1 VIVSRPVPLIG
12 LLDETQISHPSAV
25 DRESGTFSA
34 PCPYFL
40 ETLTFGSRIANSA
53 PTGASSVLIGELEM
67 KVCAFIF
74 ALLLS
79 LVACAD
85 TASNEETSRTWI
97 TEVTIISPE
106 NPEHIGTGSV
116 LLENGR
122 ISRVD
127 RMGGPKNAADAT
139 VVSGKGLFLIP
150 GLIDSH
156 VHLAS
161 IPGLP
166 PEMSFG
172 PAGGKSAM
180 TKKYF
185 EQLPRSYL
193 YFGYTTLVDLAVV
206 DQRVLENFRQ
216 APLHPDLYDCGA
228 SLPLAN
234 GYPMSSAP
242 PETRFKLFPNFIY
255 DPKRA
260 STIPVEYKPQYHTPA
275 ANVARVKRSGGVC
288 VKTYFERGFGADR
301 NLPVMDATGLADIRR
316 AATQSDL
323 ALMMHANS
331 FEAQKFAVEGDVDV
345 LVHGMWNW
353 GGLNQQTELPREIKD
368 VLDRIAQKRIGYQST
383 IQVMQGL
390 RAYFDPEYL
399 KIKAIPKVIPTE
411 MLEWFNSP
419 EGKWFKKEL
428 VDGNAPDAAMR
439 NGFDNGPLRRV
450 RQVVAYLASKDANF
464 LFGTDTPSSPTYGNL
479 PGLNGYLE
487 MRQLQEAGLSLK
499 QIFRA
504 ATINNAREFKI
515 DSQVGTI
522 EPGKIANLVLLK
534 KSPLESVDAYDSI
547 VTVWI
552 HGNQISRDSLAINP
566 KK

>member
-1 VIVSRPVPLIG
+1 
-12 LLDETQISHPSAV
+12 
-25 DRESGTFSA
+25 
-34 PCPYFL
+34 
-40 ETLTFGSRIANSA
+40 
-53 PTGASSVLIGELEM
+53 M
-67 KVCAFIF
+67 KVFTFIF

-79 LVACAD
+79 VAACAD
-85 TASNEETSRTWI
+85 SSLNEGTNRTWI
-97 TEVTIISPE
+97 TDVTIISPE
-106 NPEHIGTGSV
+106 NLERVETGSV
-116 LLENGR
+116 LIENGR

-127 RMGGPKNAADAT
+127 RKAGPKKAADAT

-166 PEMSFG
+166 PEMVFG
-172 PAGGKSAM
+172 STAGKTAM
-180 TKKYF
+180 TEKYF

-193 YFGYTTLVDLAVV
+193 YYGYTTLVDLAAV
-206 DQRVLENFRQ
+206 DRQVLENFRQ
-216 APLHPDLYDCGA
+216 SPLHPDLYDCGA
-228 SLPLAN
+228 SLPFAN
-234 GYPMSSAP
+234 GYPMSFAP
-242 PETRFKLFPNFIY
+242 PETRFKFFPNFIY
-255 DPKRA
+255 DPKQA
-260 STIPVEYKPQYHTPA
+260 STIPAEYKPPDHTPA
-275 ANVARVKRSGGVC
+275 AAVALVKRSGGKC

-301 NLPVMDATGLADIRR
+301 NLPVMDAPVLADIRR
-316 AATQSDL
+316 AATQAGLS
-323 ALMMHANS
+323 LMMHANS

-353 GGLNQQTELPREIKD
+353 GGLDQQTELSLEITD
-368 VLDRIAQKRIGYQST
+368 VLDRIVQKRIGYQST

-399 KIKAIPKVIPTE
+399 KLKAIPKVIPAE

-428 VDGNAPDAAMR
+428 ADDNAPDAAMR
-439 NGFDNGPLRRV
+439 DGLDNGPIRRV

-487 MRQLQEAGLSLK
+487 MRRLQEAGLSFK

-515 DSQVGTI
+515 DSQVGTV

-552 HGNQISRDSLAINP
+552 HGKQISRDSLAVNP
-566 KK
+566 TK

>member
-1 VIVSRPVPLIG
+1 M
-12 LLDETQISHPSAV
+12 A
-25 DRESGTFSA
+25 FSA
-34 PCPYFL
+34 PTGFISDFTSWNFFRALPYFL
-40 ETLTFGSRIANSA
+40 EKSTFCGKIANSA
-53 PTGASSVLIGELEM
+53 PTGASLVLIGRLEM
-67 KVCAFIF
+67 KVITFIF
-74 ALLLS
+74 ALLLYVIAS
-79 LVACAD
+79 TDA
-85 TASNEETSRTWI
+85 ASNEGTSRTWI
-97 TEVTIISPE
+97 TDVTIISPE
-106 NPEHIGTGSV
+106 NLEHIGTGSV
-116 LLENGR
+116 LIENGR
-122 ISRVD
+122 IIRVD
-127 RMGGPKNAADAT
+127 RKAGPKKADGAT

-161 IPGLP
+161 IPGLA
-166 PEMSFG
+166 PEMSSG
-172 PAGGKSAM
+172 PADGKSAM
-180 TKKYF
+180 IKTYF

-228 SLPLAN
+228 SLPFAN
-234 GYPMSSAP
+234 GYPMSFAP

-255 DPKRA
+255 DPKQA
-260 STIPVEYKPQYHTPA
+260 STIPAEYKPQDHTPA
-275 ANVARVKRSGGVC
+275 AAVALVKRSGGVC
-288 VKTYFERGFGADR
+288 VKTYFERGFGANR
-301 NLPVMDATGLADIRR
+301 NLPVMDATVLADIRQ
-316 AATQSDL
+316 AAAQAGL

-353 GGLNQQTELPREIKD
+353 GRLEQQAELPREITD

-390 RAYFDPEYL
+390 RVYFDPEYL
-399 KIKAIPKVIPTE
+399 KIKAIPKVIPAE

-428 VDGNAPDAAMR
+428 VFNDAPDAAVR
-439 NGFDNGPLRRV
+439 DEFDNGPIRRV
-450 RQVVAYLASKDANF
+450 RQVVAYLAGKDANF

-487 MRQLQEAGLSLK
+487 MRRLQEAGLSLK
-499 QIFRA
+499 QIFMA
-504 ATINNAREFKI
+504 ATINNARKFKI

-522 EPGKIANLVLLK
+522 EPGRIANLVLLK

-552 HGNQISRDSLAINP
+552 HGNQISRDSLAVNP
-566 KK
+566 NK